1 MSIPDKDATTRV
13 AALIRFHPDFLKT
26 NLATVRKY
34 LSEKLLYYKLP
45 TALRLLGAGEEIP
58 LTVSGKVIRRKV
70 VERYFPLTEFCQL
83 PVDVE
88 LWDIHNEQITLRR
101 AWDWAGLQGC

>member
-1 MSIPDKDATTRV
+1 MSIPDKAATTRV
-13 AALIRFHPDFLKT
+13 AALVRLHQDFFDT
-26 NLATVRKY
+26 NLATVRKH

-45 TALRLLGAGEEIP
+45 TALRLLRAGEEIP

-70 VERYFPLTEFCQL
+70 VEKYFPLTEHCEL
-83 PVDVE
+83 PAEVE
-88 LWDIHNEQITLRR
+88 LWDIRNEQTRLRK